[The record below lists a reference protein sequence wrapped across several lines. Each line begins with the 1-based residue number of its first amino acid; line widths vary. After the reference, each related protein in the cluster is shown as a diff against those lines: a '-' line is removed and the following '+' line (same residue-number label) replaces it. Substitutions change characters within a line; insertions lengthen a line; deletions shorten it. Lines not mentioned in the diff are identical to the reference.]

1 MRIKNIV
8 RKIFTMMMVMAM
20 VLMLT
25 TPMTTF
31 AATGNNPYK
40 ASSKMTIVLNPGQRG
55 NSNTVSI
62 RVSDLPEDAI
72 ITKLTVNTG
81 SMTYSGGAIVCNY
94 LTISS
99 SNGRTEQ
106 IGWTGQA
113 NKTLTTSRF
122 LASAANGTYTISFN
136 ATNMSSLDSGK
147 KSYQTSITIYWYD
160 EF

>member
-1 MRIKNIV
+1 MRTKKVV
-8 RKIFTMMMVMAM
+8 RRFFAMMMVMA
-20 VLMLT
+20 LMLT

-31 AATGNNPYK
+31 AATGNKPYK

-136 ATNMSSLDSGK
+136 ATNMSSLNLGT
-147 KSYQTSITIYWYD
+147 KSYQPSITIEWDD

>member
-1 MRIKNIV
+1 MKTKNVV
-8 RKIFTMMMVMAM
+8 RRIFTMVMVMA
-20 VLMLT
+20 LMLT
-25 TPMTTF
+25 TSMTAL
-31 AATGNNPYK
+31 AATGSRTYK
-40 ASSKMTIVLNPGQRG
+40 SSSKMTIVLNPGQRG
-55 NSNTVSI
+55 NSNTVTI

-81 SMTYSGGAIVCNY
+81 SMSYSGAVVCNY

-113 NKTLTTSRF
+113 NKTLTTSKF

-136 ATNMSSLDSGK
+136 ATNMSSLDIGT
-147 KSYQTSITIYWYD
+147 KSYQPSITIYWDD

>member
-1 MRIKNIV
+1 MLEKINIKEVLMRTKKV
-8 RKIFTMMMVMAM
+8 VKRFFAMVMVMA
-20 VLMLT
+20 LMLT
-25 TPMTTF
+25 TSMTAF
-31 AATGNNPYK
+31 AATGSRTYK

-81 SMTYSGGAIVCNY
+81 TMSYSGAVVCNS

-106 IGWTGQA
+106 IGWTGQS

-122 LASAANGTYTISFN
+122 LASAAMVHIQFHL
-136 ATNMSSLDSGK
+136 MLP
-147 KSYQTSITIYWYD
+147 I
-160 EF
+160 

>member
-1 MRIKNIV
+1 MKTKNVVKRILA
-8 RKIFTMMMVMAM
+8 MMMVMA
-20 VLMLT
+20 LMLT
-25 TPMTTF
+25 TSMTAF
-31 AATGNNPYK
+31 AATGSRTYK
-40 ASSKMTIVLNPGQRG
+40 AASKMTITLNPGQRG
-55 NSNTVSI
+55 NSNTVTI

-106 IGWTGQA
+106 IAWTGQA
-113 NKTLTTSRF
+113 NKPLTTSKF

-136 ATNMSSLDSGK
+136 ATNMSSLSSGT
-147 KSYQTSITIYWYD
+147 KSYQPSITIEWDD

>member
-1 MRIKNIV
+1 MVKRKKNVVKRI
-8 RKIFTMMMVMAM
+8 FAMVMVM
-20 VLMLT
+20 TLMLT
-25 TPMTTF
+25 TSMTAF
-31 AATGNNPYK
+31 AATGSRTYK

-55 NSNTVSI
+55 NSNTVTI

-81 SMTYSGGAIVCNY
+81 SMTYSGAVVCNN

-106 IGWTGQA
+106 IAWTGQA

-122 LASAANGTYTISFN
+122 LASAATGTYTISFN
-136 ATNMSSLDSGK
+136 ATNMSSLDIGT
-147 KSYQTSITIYWYD
+147 KSYQPSITIYWDD

>member
-1 MRIKNIV
+1 MRIKKVV
-8 RKIFTMMMVMAM
+8 RRFFAMVMVMA
-20 VLMLT
+20 LMLT
-25 TPMTTF
+25 TSMTAF
-31 AATGNNPYK
+31 AATGSRTYK

-55 NSNTVSI
+55 DSNTVSI
-62 RVSDLPEDAI
+62 RVSGLPEDAI

-81 SMTYSGGAIVCNY
+81 TMSYSGAVVCNS

-113 NKTLTTSRF
+113 NKTLTTSKF

-136 ATNMSSLDSGK
+136 ATNMSSLDLGT
-147 KSYQTSITIYWYD
+147 KSYQPSITIYWDD

>member
-1 MRIKNIV
+1 MLEKINIKEVLMRTKKV
-8 RKIFTMMMVMAM
+8 VKRFFAMVMVMA
-20 VLMLT
+20 LMLT
-25 TPMTTF
+25 T
-31 AATGNNPYK
+31 
-40 ASSKMTIVLNPGQRG
+40 SIVLNPGQRG

-81 SMTYSGGAIVCNY
+81 TMSYSGAVVCNS

-136 ATNMSSLDSGK
+136 ATNMSSLNLGT
-147 KSYQTSITIYWYD
+147 KSYQPSITIEWDD

>member
-1 MRIKNIV
+1 MLRETSDRIGWRLLAYNISIQFYY
-8 RKIFTMMMVMAM
+8 RLHSTLA
-20 VLMLT
+20 
-25 TPMTTF
+25 
-31 AATGNNPYK
+31 NNRL
-40 ASSKMTIVLNPGQRG
+40 SG
-55 NSNTVSI
+55 
-62 RVSDLPEDAI
+62 LPEDAI

-81 SMTYSGGAIVCNY
+81 TMSYSGAVVCNS

-113 NKTLTTSRF
+113 NKTLTTSKF

-136 ATNMSSLDSGK
+136 ATNMSSLNLGT
-147 KSYQTSITIYWYD
+147 KSYQPSITIYWDD

>member
-1 MRIKNIV
+1 MDKEDACAAYRWLALSHRLHNFEAHL
-8 RKIFTMMMVMAM
+8 R
-20 VLMLT
+20 VLAL
-25 TPMTTF
+25 
-31 AATGNNPYK
+31 
-40 ASSKMTIVLNPGQRG
+40 G

-62 RVSDLPEDAI
+62 RVSDLPEDAF

-81 SMTYSGGAIVCNY
+81 TMSYSGAVVCNS

-136 ATNMSSLDSGK
+136 ATNMSSLDLGT
-147 KSYQTSITIYWYD
+147 KSYQPSITIYWDD